1 MSDTKKKKGR
11 RTKAEIEATNE
22 LFAFIYKEYNVS
34 SLPKYIFT
42 NISKLFKGEYSKRVI
57 EPISV
62 FDLYDMWQ
70 RKMDFLN
77 ETYEY
82 NKTHGKD
89 MYGAQRISYDLA
101 ILINK
106 YDSYKRWKEKQEAM
120 HEQEKSYVQQQA
132 KMRVVKPKIQV
143 SEDDDI
149 SNIIDE
155 I

>member
-62 FDLYDMWQ
+62 FDLYDM
-70 RKMDFLN
+70 
-77 ETYEY
+77 
-82 NKTHGKD
+82 
-89 MYGAQRISYDLA
+89 
-101 ILINK
+101 
-106 YDSYKRWKEKQEAM
+106 
-120 HEQEKSYVQQQA
+120 
-132 KMRVVKPKIQV
+132 
-143 SEDDDI
+143 
-149 SNIIDE
+149 
-155 I
+155 